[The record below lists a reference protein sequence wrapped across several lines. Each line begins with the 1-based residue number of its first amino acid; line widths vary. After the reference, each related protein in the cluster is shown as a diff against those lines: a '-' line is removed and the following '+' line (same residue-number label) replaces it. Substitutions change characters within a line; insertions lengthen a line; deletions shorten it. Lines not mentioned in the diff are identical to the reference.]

1 MGERK
6 VFKLEAVLFHIN
18 SLVTK
23 SEQYKKN
30 KKPRTCFLGVT
41 QYIDG
46 DIKILLRY
54 HYYLIAI

>member
-46 DIKILLRY
+46 DIKILLQ
-54 HYYLIAI
+54 